1 MRRRRLAA
9 VLVVLALAATWLA
22 AETFWIGPGRLVVR
36 DVALEPPKWPDAL
49 DGLKI
54 ALLSDLHTGSP
65 RNGPANLARV
75 VDATNAVRPDLVL
88 LAGDFV
94 IHDVI
99 GGTFVEPE
107 AIARELA
114 RLEAPLGVFAVLG
127 NHDWWLSA
135 TRVREALET
144 HGIAVIDDRAAR
156 LTWKDATFY
165 LAGISDYWE
174 GPHDVRAAL
183 AQVPEDAT
191 ILALTHNPDVLPDIP
206 SRVSL
211 TLAGHT
217 HGGQVDLPL
226 LGRLV
231 VPSRRIYAFGHVVDE
246 GRHVYVTSGVGTS
259 ILPVRFRVPP
269 EISVLTLRA
278 QPGDRDK

>member
-1 MRRRRLAA
+1 MRRQKLVA

-22 AETFWIGPGRLVVR
+22 AETFWIGLGRLVVNE
-36 DVALEPPKWPDAL
+36 VELAPPRWPRAL

-65 RNGPANLARV
+65 RNGPANLARI
-75 VDATNAVRPDLVL
+75 VDRTNEVQPDLVL

-99 GGTFVEPE
+99 GGTFVEPD

-114 RLEAPLGVFAVLG
+114 RLRAPLGVFAVLG
-127 NHDWWLSA
+127 NHDWWFSA
-135 TRVREALET
+135 PRVREALEAN
-144 HGIAVIDDRAAR
+144 GITVIDDRAAS
-156 LTWKDATFY
+156 LTWHGASFY
-165 LAGISDYWE
+165 VAGISDFWE
-174 GPHDVRAAL
+174 GPHDVLGAL
-183 AQVPEDAT
+183 APIPQDAT
-191 ILALTHNPDVLPDIP
+191 VIALTHNPDFLPEIP
-206 SRVSL
+206 TRVSL

-231 VPSRRIYAFGHVVDE
+231 VPSRRVYAIGHVVED
-246 GRHVYVTSGVGTS
+246 GKHLFVTPGIGTS

-269 EISVLTLRA
+269 EISVLTLRS
-278 QPGDRDK
+278 GDR

>member
-1 MRRRRLAA
+1 MRRRRLTA
-9 VLVVLALAATWLA
+9 LLAGFGLAAAWLA
-22 AETFWIGPGRLVVR
+22 AETFWIGPGRLVVHE
-36 DVALEPPKWPDAL
+36 VELEPPRWPRAL

-75 VDATNAVRPDLVL
+75 IDRTNEVQPDLVL

-107 AIARELA
+107 AIATELA
-114 RLEAPLGVFAVLG
+114 RLRAPLGVFAVLG
-127 NHDWWLSA
+127 NHDWWFSA
-135 TRVREALET
+135 PRVREALESN
-144 HGIAVIDDRAAR
+144 GITVIDDRAAS
-156 LTWKDATFY
+156 LTWKGAPFCVV
-165 LAGISDYWE
+165 GISDFWE
-174 GPHDVRAAL
+174 GPHDVLGAL
-183 AQVPEDAT
+183 APIPQDAT
-191 ILALTHNPDVLPDIP
+191 VIALTHNPDVLPEIP
-206 SRVSL
+206 TRVSL

-231 VPSRRIYAFGHVVDE
+231 VPSRRIYAIGHVVE
-246 GRHVYVTSGVGTS
+246 NGRHVFVTPGIGTS

-269 EISVLTLRA
+269 EISVLTLR
-278 QPGDRDK
+278 PGDG

>member
-1 MRRRRLAA
+1 MRRKKLTA
-9 VLVVLALAATWLA
+9 VLVVLAIAAAWLA
-22 AETFWIGPGRLVVR
+22 AETFWIGLGRLVVHE
-36 DVALEPPKWPDAL
+36 VELEPPRWPRAL

-75 VDATNAVRPDLVL
+75 IDRTNEVQPDLVL

-107 AIARELA
+107 AIATELA
-114 RLEAPLGVFAVLG
+114 RLRAPLGVFAVLG
-127 NHDWWLSA
+127 NHDWWFSA
-135 TRVREALET
+135 PRVREALESN
-144 HGIAVIDDRAAR
+144 GITVIDDRAAS
-156 LTWKDATFY
+156 LTWKGAPLY
-165 LAGISDYWE
+165 VVGISDFWE
-174 GPHDVRAAL
+174 GPHDVLGAL
-183 AQVPEDAT
+183 APIPQDAT
-191 ILALTHNPDVLPDIP
+191 VIALTHNPDVLPEIP
-206 SRVSL
+206 TRVSL

-231 VPSRRIYAFGHVVDE
+231 VPSRRIYAIGHVVE
-246 GRHVYVTSGVGTS
+246 NGRHVFVTPGIGTS

-269 EISVLTLRA
+269 EISVLTLR
-278 QPGDRDK
+278 PGDG

>member
-1 MRRRRLAA
+1 MRRRKLAA
-9 VLVVLALAATWLA
+9 VLVVLALAAAWLA
-22 AETFWIGPGRLVVR
+22 AETFWIGLGRLVVHEV
-36 DVALEPPKWPDAL
+36 DLEPPRWPRAL

-65 RNGPANLARV
+65 RNGPANLVRV
-75 VDATNAVRPDLVL
+75 VDRTNEVQPDLVL

-114 RLEAPLGVFAVLG
+114 RLRAPLGVFAVLG
-127 NHDWWLSA
+127 NHDWWFSA
-135 TRVREALET
+135 PRVREALEAN
-144 HGIAVIDDRAAR
+144 GITVIDDRAAS
-156 LTWKDATFY
+156 LSWKGAPFY
-165 LAGISDYWE
+165 VAGISDFWE
-174 GPHDVRAAL
+174 GPHDVLGAL
-183 AQVPEDAT
+183 APIPQDAT
-191 ILALTHNPDVLPDIP
+191 VIALTHNPDVLPEIP
-206 SRVSL
+206 TRVSL

-231 VPSRRIYAFGHVVDE
+231 VPSRRIYAIGHVVE
-246 GRHVYVTSGVGTS
+246 NGKHVFVTPGIGTS

-269 EISVLTLRA
+269 EISVLTLR
-278 QPGDRDK
+278 PGDG